1 MLPTARLPGLVGG
14 RRRRKRQREIQDVGK
29 RHGAAVCAI
38 CDGGIRCRRITA
50 YFQAHPSSGQR
61 RRLCLTSWTQS
72 STLISIHAAR
82 TRMRNARSTSPRRR
96 KAELG
101 GQKGILQS
109 AVWKG
114 ASEMDQESARRGRE
128 GRACGDAHS
137 CADGHASFPRL
148 HISSGRNPVF
158 ERTDSVCRFKMECA
172 FPVYG
177 GYFRGKNR

>member
-1 MLPTARLPGLVGG
+1 MVGG
-14 RRRRKRQREIQDVGK
+14 RRRRKRQREIQDVGE
-29 RHGAAVCAI
+29 RHGAAMCAV

-50 YFQAHPSSGQR
+50 YFQAYPSSGQR
-61 RRLCLTSWTQS
+61 RRLFLTSWMRS
-72 STLISIHAAR
+72 SISILIHAAHTR
-82 TRMRNARSTSPRRR
+82 TQNARNTSPRQRMVFP
-96 KAELG
+96 KIG
-101 GQKGILQS
+101 GVKGCFAIRPT
-109 AVWKG
+109 G
-114 ASEMDQESARRGRE
+114 ESCARRGRD